1 MDREIVYLITWLIT
15 WSDFKSKEVVRIIF
29 TNEKELVNKPIYKT
43 ETTKTVEVIGSVKS
57 KKDELQEALDILKAK
72 KNKTVK
78 DKNSIGVLEAVLN
91 NYR

>member
-1 MDREIVYLITWLIT
+1 MDKELVYLITWLIT

-29 TNEKELVNKPIYKT
+29 TNEKELRNLPTIKL
-43 ETTKTVEVIGSVKS
+43 ETTKTVEFKGTVKS
-57 KKDELQEALDILKAK
+57 KKEELQDALSVLKSK

-78 DKNSIGVLEAVLN
+78 DKNSIGVLESVLN

>member
-57 KKDELQEALDILKAK
+57 KKDELQEALDILKVK

>member
-1 MDREIVYLITWLIT
+1 MDKELVYLITWLVT

-29 TNEKELVNKPIYKT
+29 TNEKELRNVPTIKL
-43 ETTKTVEVIGSVKS
+43 ETTKTVEFKGSVKS
-57 KKDELQEALDILKAK
+57 KKEELQEALSVLKSK

-78 DKNSIGVLEAVLN
+78 DKNSIGVLESVLN

>member
-29 TNEKELVNKPIYKT
+29 TDEKELKNIPINKT
-43 ETTKTVEVIGSVKS
+43 ETTKTVEAKGSVKS
-57 KKDELQEALDILKAK
+57 KKEELQEALDILKAK
-72 KNKTVK
+72 KSKTIK

>member
-29 TNEKELVNKPIYKT
+29 TNEKELVNTPIYKT

>member
-29 TNEKELVNKPIYKT
+29 TDDKELTNVPVNKT
-43 ETTKTVEVIGSVKS
+43 ETTKTVEVTGSVKS
-57 KKDELQEALDILKAK
+57 KKEELQEALDILRAK

-78 DKNSIGVLEAVLN
+78 DKNSIGVLEVVLN

>member
-57 KKDELQEALDILKAK
+57 KKNELQEALDILKAK

>member
-1 MDREIVYLITWLIT
+1 LIAWLIT

-29 TNEKELVNKPIYKT
+29 TDEKELTNLPVNKV
-43 ETTKTVEVIGSVKS
+43 ETTKTVEVKGSVKS
-57 KKDELQEALDILKAK
+57 KKEELQEALDILKAK

>member
-29 TNEKELVNKPIYKT
+29 TDEKELTNLPVNKT
-43 ETTKTVEVIGSVKS
+43 ETTKTVEVKGSVKS
-57 KKDELQEALDILKAK
+57 KKEELQEALDILKAK
-72 KNKTVK
+72 KSKTVK
-78 DKNSIGVLEAVLN
+78 DKNSIGVLESVLN

>member
-1 MDREIVYLITWLIT
+1 MDREIVYLIAWLIT

-29 TNEKELVNKPIYKT
+29 TDEKELTNFPVNKT
-43 ETTKTVEVIGSVKS
+43 ETTKTVEVKGSVKS
-57 KKDELQEALDILKAK
+57 KKEELQEALDILKAK